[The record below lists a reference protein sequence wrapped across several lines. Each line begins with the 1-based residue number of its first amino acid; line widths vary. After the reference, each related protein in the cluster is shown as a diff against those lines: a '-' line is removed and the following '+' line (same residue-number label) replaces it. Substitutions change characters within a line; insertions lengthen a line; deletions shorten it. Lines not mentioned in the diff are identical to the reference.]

1 MAPDLAEN
9 EAPQDAAFGRAKH
22 GQNPNSDRPSGRS
35 SGSRLPPGGPAT
47 SSCPGGRETIG
58 LVGRSAL
65 DDSVRIRGILPEAL
79 LHFMPATGRRAARGR
94 AAAKLGAVLG
104 LGQETAASTHRHAA
118 RVPAQRPSGER
129 VPAAIIRPSP
139 ARFRYSTRRCSS
151 PRSAKLGSASCPA
164 LLVQGQRA
172 NQPRIE
178 PQRTIKTNHEPN
190 QMHSSHTEPD
200 QNQNQNHITTEPDQ
214 NQNQNQTTTTT
225 G

>member
-47 SSCPGGRETIG
+47 SPCPGGRETIG

-94 AAAKLGAVLG
+94 ALRRYAVMI
-104 LGQETAASTHRHAA
+104 HHH
-118 RVPAQRPSGER
+118 QRA
-129 VPAAIIRPSP
+129 AAIEMTAEGQPNE
-139 ARFRYSTRRCSS
+139 RR
-151 PRSAKLGSASCPA
+151 GFTT
-164 LLVQGQRA
+164 
-172 NQPRIE
+172 IE
-178 PQRTIKTNHEPN
+178 PLPKT
-190 QMHSSHTEPD
+190 
-200 QNQNQNHITTEPDQ
+200 
-214 NQNQNQTTTTT
+214 
-225 G
+225 